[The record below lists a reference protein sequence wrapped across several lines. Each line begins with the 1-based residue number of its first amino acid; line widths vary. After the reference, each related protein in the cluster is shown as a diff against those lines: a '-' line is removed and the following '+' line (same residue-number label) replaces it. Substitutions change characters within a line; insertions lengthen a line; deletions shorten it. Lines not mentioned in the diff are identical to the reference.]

1 MVRHSRKN
9 KRGGGNI
16 EEIQTQLDDIQ
27 RQVNELRNGKVEEE
41 EVKQEM
47 FEEAPSLKEATIVE
61 EVVSKPWVE
70 DKTVKFN
77 DGNSG
82 RVTLAFGR
90 IMTLLDNNIKK
101 GNDKKDWATIKEK
114 MMNAKSMN
122 AVQDVIND
130 YKVSFSAN
138 YVAGTKRRSRKGRRK
153 TRKY

>member
-9 KRGGGNI
+9 KRGGGSI

-41 EVKQEM
+41 EPKQEM